1 MRAITCEVVGETA
14 LTRRCLALLAE
25 TGHHVAMVW
34 SDAAETAAWAAARAI
49 PVQSPKAL
57 DQAAARDP
65 VDCIFAIGV
74 GTAVPH
80 ALLARPGCPVL
91 HVYAEAATAGP
102 ATILWH
108 RWAPDPGE
116 HLVLWAETQEPAAT
130 IGDCEAA
137 ALEGFADLMGLLSRG
152 TPPRGTPLSGLGAD
166 RLVETN
172 LFRPLRLAG
181 GEAEPLDAEERRAI
195 LEDWSRSSETAVPFT
210 TLHAMFEAAAA
221 RRPESAAVVFGGE
234 VLTYQAV
241 DARADAVA
249 AALRRD
255 RAALAPGAPVGL
267 HVGRGPGIV
276 IGMLAILKTGGA
288 FVPLDPG
295 YPAGRLRFMLADC
308 GAGTVVSD
316 DPARTARD
324 LGIAPDRIVDVGRA
338 AAGPPASQP
347 MAPVGPEDVAYVIY
361 TSGSTGRPKG
371 ALLTHAGACN
381 MALAARDLLDIGPD
395 SRVLQFASI
404 SFDAS
409 VWEIFQA
416 VAAGA
421 ALHIASDAERRSGEA
436 LLHLLRRERITTAT
450 LMPSVLD
457 QVPKE
462 ELPAL
467 RTLVVAGE
475 TCSIENARFWSQ
487 GRRLIN
493 AYGPTE
499 ASVCAAAWVYRP
511 GDAPTRIGRPL
522 PNVRLHVLDAAGEPV
537 PAGVPG
543 ELHIGG
549 IGVARGYVG
558 RPELTAASF
567 VANPFGDG
575 RLYRSGDL
583 VRWAEPGVL
592 DYIGRIDNQAKI
604 GGVRIEPDEIA
615 RAVEA
620 HPGVR
625 RSVVIVSEEEA
636 GKALLAFYVPAA
648 EPVPAPAL
656 VEALSRS
663 LPSAMVP
670 ARFIPIDGFPLTG
683 SGKTDRAALAAL
695 ARPPRGSAP
704 PRTETE
710 QALADMWGDILGVR
724 TVGRDDNFQAL
735 GGDSLRMTRLLH
747 RINQRFGTALVASRF
762 RGFATLADL
771 AAHIDA
777 ARGEPVSAEVAT
789 VEDF

>member
-14 LTRRCLALLAE
+14 LTRRCMALLAE

-34 SDAAETAAWAAARAI
+34 SDAAETASWAAARGI

-74 GTAVPH
+74 GSAVPH

-91 HVYAEAATAGP
+91 HVYVDAATAGP

-108 RWAPDPGE
+108 RWAPDPGD
-116 HLVLWAETQEPAAT
+116 HLVLWSETQEPAT
-130 IGDCEAA
+130 TEDCEAT
-137 ALEGFADLMGLLSRG
+137 ALEGFADLVGLLSRG
-152 TPPRGTPLSGLGAD
+152 TPPRGTPLSGPGAD
-166 RLVETN
+166 RLVEGN
-172 LFRPLRLAG
+172 LFRPRRPDG
-181 GEAEPLDAEERRAI
+181 PEAKPLDAEDRRAI
-195 LEDWSRSSETAVPFT
+195 LEDWSGSSETITPFA
-210 TLHAMFEAAAA
+210 TLHSLFEAAAA
-221 RRPESAAVVFGGE
+221 RRPASAAIVFGGE
-234 VLTYQAV
+234 VMTYQAV
-241 DARADAVA
+241 DAQADAVA

-255 RAALAPGAPVGL
+255 GAAPAPGTLVGL
-267 HVGRGPGIV
+267 HVRRGPGIV
-276 IGMLAILKTGGA
+276 IGMLAILKAGGA
-288 FVPLDPG
+288 FVPLDPD
-295 YPAGRLRFMLADC
+295 YPAERLRFMLDDC

-324 LGIAPDRIVDVGRA
+324 LGIAPERIVDIGRPA
-338 AAGPPASQP
+338 ADPTATLP
-347 MAPVGPEDVAYVIY
+347 MAPVGPEDAAYLIY

-371 ALLTHAGACN
+371 ALLPHAGACN
-381 MALAARDLLDIGPD
+381 MALAARDLLEIGPD
-395 SRVLQFASI
+395 SRVLHFASI

-416 VAAGA
+416 FAAGA

-487 GRRLIN
+487 ARRLIN

-511 GDAPTRIGRPL
+511 GDTPTRIGRAL
-522 PNVRLHVLDAAGEPV
+522 PNVRLYVLDAAGEPV
-537 PAGVPG
+537 PMGVPG

-558 RPELTAASF
+558 NPELTAERF

-592 DYIGRIDNQAKI
+592 DYVGRIDHQVKI

-620 HPGVR
+620 HPGVH
-625 RSVVIVSEEEA
+625 RSVVVVSEEKA
-636 GKALLAFYVPAA
+636 GKALVAFYVPAA
-648 EPVPAPAL
+648 GPMPEPAL
-656 VEALSRS
+656 VDALSRS
-663 LPSAMVP
+663 LPSAMIP
-670 ARFIPIDGFPLTG
+670 ARFIAVDSFPLTG
-683 SGKTDRAALAAL
+683 SDKIDRTALAAL
-695 ARPPRGSAP
+695 AQAPRGSAP
-704 PRTETE
+704 PRTGTE
-710 QALADMWGDILGVR
+710 QALVEMWAGVLGVR

-747 RINQRFGTALVASRF
+747 RINQRFGIALVASRF

-771 AAHIDA
+771 AGHIDA
-777 ARGEPVSAEVAT
+777 VRGESVSAEVAT